1 MLIYGK
7 IYVKYPKGVHEMTK
21 KSKTLISIL
30 LFVVLFGGL
39 LLTATFTD
47 LQVSDILTRHA
58 LASHSYYTNDPFG
71 ATFESVGSAPV
82 YFMLAFSIQIL
93 FWGVR
98 RFWKKR
104 PIKDI
109 VEVIGVIAG
118 TAAYY
123 AFLSETVGY
132 LLQHLNAESYKG
144 SAFLSGIAL
153 FLAALFMLFGTLAV
167 KNFSDES
174 IKKLI
179 IFAFAMICT
188 VILANA
194 VVAIVKIPFGRMRYR
209 AMNTAGG
216 ASIGGFANFTRWYV
230 RNGQMDKAQMMTLF
244 GTTDACKSFP
254 SGHTCAAG
262 MSYGLIMLADSLG
275 IKSKGR
281 PLDMPD
287 IVHGNCCRKQN
298 SCRRSLLQRRA
309 YGRYYFFSLGYAFPR
324 NIHFKGCKSQGR
336 FCKKQRLIKNFLHYQ
351 IWY

>member
-132 LLQHLNAESYKG
+132 LLQHLNAE
-144 SAFLSGIAL
+144 
-153 FLAALFMLFGTLAV
+153 
-167 KNFSDES
+167 
-174 IKKLI
+174 
-179 IFAFAMICT
+179 
-188 VILANA
+188 
-194 VVAIVKIPFGRMRYR
+194 
-209 AMNTAGG
+209 
-216 ASIGGFANFTRWYV
+216 
-230 RNGQMDKAQMMTLF
+230 
-244 GTTDACKSFP
+244 
-254 SGHTCAAG
+254 
-262 MSYGLIMLADSLG
+262 
-275 IKSKGR
+275 
-281 PLDMPD
+281 PL
-287 IVHGNCCRKQN
+287 
-298 SCRRSLLQRRA
+298 
-309 YGRYYFFSLGYAFPR
+309 
-324 NIHFKGCKSQGR
+324 
-336 FCKKQRLIKNFLHYQ
+336 
-351 IWY
+351 

>member
-58 LASHSYYTNDPFG
+58 LASHLYYTNDPFG

-98 RFWKKR
+98 RFWEKR

-109 VEVIGVIAG
+109 VEIIGVIAG

-179 IFAFAMICT
+179 NFAFAMICT

-275 IKSKGR
+275 IKSKGKR
-281 PLDMPD
+281 AALWICPILFTG
-287 IVHGNCCRKQN
+287 IVAVSRIVVGAH
-298 SCRRSLLQRRA
+298 
-309 YGRYYFFSLGYAFPR
+309 FFSDVIMGGTISFLSVMLFR
-324 NIHFKGCKSQGR
+324 EIFILKGANLKAVFAKS
-336 FCKKQRLIKNFLHYQ
+336 KD
-351 IWY
+351 

>member
-1 MLIYGK
+1 M
-7 IYVKYPKGVHEMTK
+7 
-21 KSKTLISIL
+21 

-71 ATFESVGSAPV
+71 ATFESIGSAPV

-132 LLQHLNAESYKG
+132 LLQHLNAENYKG

-179 IFAFAMICT
+179 KLC
-188 VILANA
+188 VCNDLH
-194 VVAIVKIPFGRMRYR
+194 R
-209 AMNTAGG
+209 NTRKCRG
-216 ASIGGFANFTRWYV
+216 
-230 RNGQMDKAQMMTLF
+230 
-244 GTTDACKSFP
+244 C
-254 SGHTCAAG
+254 
-262 MSYGLIMLADSLG
+262 DS
-275 IKSKGR
+275 
-281 PLDMPD
+281 
-287 IVHGNCCRKQN
+287 
-298 SCRRSLLQRRA
+298 
-309 YGRYYFFSLGYAFPR
+309 
-324 NIHFKGCKSQGR
+324 
-336 FCKKQRLIKNFLHYQ
+336 
-351 IWY
+351 

>member
-1 MLIYGK
+1 
-7 IYVKYPKGVHEMTK
+7 MTK

-71 ATFESVGSAPV
+71 ATFESIGSAPV

-144 SAFLSGIAL
+144 SAFCRGLRCFWRR
-153 FLAALFMLFGTLAV
+153 FLCC
-167 KNFSDES
+167 SE
-174 IKKLI
+174 
-179 IFAFAMICT
+179 
-188 VILANA
+188 
-194 VVAIVKIPFGRMRYR
+194 
-209 AMNTAGG
+209 
-216 ASIGGFANFTRWYV
+216 
-230 RNGQMDKAQMMTLF
+230 
-244 GTTDACKSFP
+244 
-254 SGHTCAAG
+254 
-262 MSYGLIMLADSLG
+262 
-275 IKSKGR
+275 
-281 PLDMPD
+281 PLP
-287 IVHGNCCRKQN
+287 
-298 SCRRSLLQRRA
+298 
-309 YGRYYFFSLGYAFPR
+309 
-324 NIHFKGCKSQGR
+324 
-336 FCKKQRLIKNFLHYQ
+336 
-351 IWY
+351 